1 MLNQSIL
8 VGRIVREP
16 EVRETE
22 NGVKIS
28 NITLA
33 VPRSYKN
40 ENGEYETDFIDCTLW
55 DDVAKNTSEYCKK
68 GDLIGIR
75 GRLETNVYETDKVD
89 KVKKSY
95 VVVERLS
102 FLSSKT
108 KQIDDSE
115 PEME

>member
-40 ENGEYETDFIDCTLW
+40 VNGEYDTDFI
-55 DDVAKNTSEYCKK
+55 
-68 GDLIGIR
+68 
-75 GRLETNVYETDKVD
+75 
-89 KVKKSY
+89 
-95 VVVERLS
+95 
-102 FLSSKT
+102 
-108 KQIDDSE
+108 
-115 PEME
+115 